1 MTISTHRT
9 KKTKQNCLNQV
20 RVLLPPSTGAFVT
33 QEDAQVESQIIH
45 HIQITMYSTI

>member
-20 RVLLPPSTGAFVT
+20 RVLLPSTGAFVT
-33 QEDAQVESQIIH
+33 QEDTQVESQIIH
-45 HIQITMYSTI
+45 HIQSTMYSTI